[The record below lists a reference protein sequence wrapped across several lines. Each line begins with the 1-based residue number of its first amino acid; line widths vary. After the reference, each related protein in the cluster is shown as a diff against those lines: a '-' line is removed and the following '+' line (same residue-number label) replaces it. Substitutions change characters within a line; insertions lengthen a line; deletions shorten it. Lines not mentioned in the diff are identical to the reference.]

1 MLLLIQIDW
10 RKDIAKRAEP
20 NSSKILFY
28 LLINAPSSWRIDAV
42 QIVVEAAQNV
52 VNQLQRSRS
61 CAGQKPYCR
70 PSCRLHDGK
79 GSELLLTL
87 LPQCTPREGSARC
100 SSSKAQHSGNVKNH
114 KELNCRL
121 TWMLLVH
128 TDRGGCPE
136 GAVFLFNYAHK
147 RY

>member
-10 RKDIAKRAEP
+10 RKDIAKWAES

-52 VNQLQRSRS
+52 VNQLRAVAQL
-61 CAGQKPYCR
+61 CWP
-70 PSCRLHDGK
+70 
-79 GSELLLTL
+79 ETL
-87 LPQCTPREGSARC
+87 LPPLMQASRRQGIGVIAHPPPQCTPREGSARC

-114 KELNCRL
+114 KELNCSL